1 MPTKTTINKKVGEI
15 FKVLCSQCKNVT
27 NHKVISSV
35 GVRGDD
41 DSEESD
47 YYGFSWNSDYQIIQC
62 QGCEEISF
70 RQADTNSEEFDQ
82 EGSIITELIF
92 PKRGKNSWNIKAFLN
107 VPYNLRRLHRETI
120 DCYNNENLTL
130 CGAGVRGLVEGIC
143 NENNIQ
149 DGEVEVTNKNGDLT
163 KRRLNNLQG
172 KINGLFEK
180 GILTKKNTEILHE
193 HRYLGN
199 SSIHDLA
206 KPTKEELGLALEII
220 EHVFDTIYEIPE
232 RADQLS
238 TKRRKRES

>member
-1 MPTKTTINKKVGEI
+1 MPTKTTINKSVNKITKV
-15 FKVLCSQCKNVT
+15 FCRQCKNYT
-27 NHKVISSV
+27 NHIVISSV
-35 GVRGDD
+35 NVNYED
-41 DSEESD
+41 DSEMGD
-47 YYGFSWNSDYQIIQC
+47 HYGCFWNSDYQIIQC

-70 RQADTNSEEFDQ
+70 RQADTNFDDFDQ
-82 EGSIITELIF
+82 EGYVVTELIF
-92 PKRGKNSWNIKAFLN
+92 PKRGENSWNIKAFLN
-107 VPYNLRRLHRETI
+107 VPYNLKRLHRETI

-149 DGEVEVTNKNGDLT
+149 DGEVEFTNKNGTLT
-163 KRRLNNLQG
+163 KRRLDNLQG

-206 KPTKEELGLALEII
+206 KPTKEELDLALEII